1 MKLIRSIP
9 IYFSRNFCEAI
20 SIINPT
26 IFMREFT
33 WSTYTVCHRIK
44 QNKIYTYRLVVVIR
58 SKCTTMWINLISKIS
73 VSAILFSSTSNTFHL
88 HLTLITNYCFSDV
101 DRWTLKIILL
111 NLSTSLRFSVV
122 GPSFTTCF
130 HEPHSYQIC
139 ILNTLRLRQNGCHF
153 SDDIW
158 NIFSWVNIYINLRF
172 HLSVFQMVQFTIFQ
186 HYSSIGTNNG
196 LSPEW
201 RHCLT
206 QLWLVHWRIY
216 LSLSLNEITKD
227 NLWVCFRL

>member
-1 MKLIRSIP
+1 MS
-9 IYFSRNFCEAI
+9 
-20 SIINPT
+20 
-26 IFMREFT
+26 
-33 WSTYTVCHRIK
+33 
-44 QNKIYTYRLVVVIR
+44 QNKTNQNIHIETSR
-58 SKCTTMWINLISKIS
+58 CTTMWINLISKIS
-73 VSAILFSSTSNTFHL
+73 VSATLFSSTSNTFRL
-88 HLTLITNYCFSDV
+88 HLTLMANFCF
-101 DRWTLKIILL
+101 ILL

-130 HEPHSYQIC
+130 HEPHSYQIY
-139 ILNTLRLRQNGCHF
+139 ILNTLRLKQNGCHF

-196 LSPEW
+196 LSPER

-216 LSLSLNEITKD
+216 VSLSLNEIAKD